1 MHVFVYG
8 MPCQYSNHRARIHYY
23 SSKDLCSTRLGAL
36 GCQCMSV
43 CMKSLYYLNI
53 WWSHATVSSLRN
65 YWVPYPFGVHV
76 LCLSLYV
83 LADEYICPG
92 RYGKK
97 NECHMKQKDH
107 LKKDLGPTEFC
118 YFHNHVWL
126 VFQNFCIHF
135 NFYNGLVS
143 CECFL
148 VWHFG

>member
-97 NECHMKQKDH
+97 KWMSYEAERS
-107 LKKDLGPTEFC
+107 LKKRFGSYRILLFPHPCLVGFSEFL
-118 YFHNHVWL
+118 YP
-126 VFQNFCIHF
+126 FQ
-135 NFYNGLVS
+135 
-143 CECFL
+143 FL
-148 VWHFG
+148 